1 MPSPLPLDSNVYEEK
16 QRKVKQK
23 IIDQNHF
30 VVLCI
35 KLCDSLWLKKQFINH
50 KGHKENQLKV
60 HKELQNQVLNK
71 NHTSRYLA
79 VKEFLYLRKQKLM

>member
-1 MPSPLPLDSNVYEEK
+1 MPSPLPLDSNVYKEK

-35 KLCDSLWLKKQFINH
+35 KLCDSLWLKK
-50 KGHKENQLKV
+50 
-60 HKELQNQVLNK
+60 
-71 NHTSRYLA
+71 
-79 VKEFLYLRKQKLM
+79 